1 MGKSKKRS
9 KKVDTKE
16 AENSGS
22 TVTDTKKGEIASVSG
37 NNWWK
42 LLT

>member
-16 AENSGS
+16 METSGS
-22 TVTDTKKGEIASVSG
+22 GGTDTKKEEMASVSG
-37 NNWWK
+37 NN
-42 LLT
+42 